1 MGMAEQT
8 VTVETAFFRA
18 DRVTDYEWFEG
29 APDIPRNRY
38 PGGGMA
44 EVYLRNSSSQPVRVA
59 RLRVDGRDLMQLGKG
74 EDIVWWRLRPNPL
87 PANAFGELVIR
98 FRSIP
103 AKPIRIEVQLQ
114 DGDGITV
121 RVPVTPPVARLE
133 SLSFG
138 EDGRQLFV
146 YLECTGGGDPPKR
159 VRKVYLDGSDITRR
173 ARVLSRNFWQ
183 GLCPI
188 VLHLPQPLSPGSFH
202 YLRID
207 TTAGTIGS
215 VFRARDGFF
224 LLASY
229 GYVTPEEYATNDV
242 NLYVSFSG
250 LDKQQ
255 LDNLWHHQVTAI
267 SMVAGDGKPRADN
280 IGHPALWAYYLT
292 DEPDVQ
298 DYYEQGLPAD
308 RRVGAKAME
317 MVRRDEAC
325 YQADPRAL
333 TFLTVDLTYKPANW
347 YIYARI
353 ADVHNTDPYALL
365 VGWNLHQVYE
375 VAETARLASAPTP
388 TVITY
393 QAMWIEPIG
402 KPSDAKY
409 PRMPTPEEVRIMM
422 HYALAAGAKGLI
434 SYIHCTERV
443 GEQMFWGAKDY
454 PEVWAVIGKTYREVK
469 TVAPILAHAQP
480 AAMVTSQ
487 ADGLF
492 VKALVAPEAVF
503 LVCINERGKSLP
515 HRYVS
520 QSLPAGMV
528 EVLTPPWL
536 PLRRAYLV
544 GEGTFTSLP
553 CGVKGER
560 TRLQLPEIETACMV
574 LLTRDDSLTKR
585 LAAAY
590 LATRARTP

>member
-29 APDIPRNRY
+29 ALDIPRNRY

-59 RLRVDGRDLMQLGKG
+59 RLRVNGRDLMQLGKG

-87 PANAFGELVIR
+87 PANAFSELVIR

-103 AKPIRIEVQLQ
+103 AQPIRIEVQLQ

-224 LLASY
+224 PLASY

-255 LDNLWHHQVTAI
+255 LDTLWHHQVKAI

-317 MVRRDEAC
+317 MLRRDEAC

-365 VGWNLHQVYE
+365 VGWNLRQVYE

-469 TVAPILAHAQP
+469 TVAPILAHAHP

>member
-1 MGMAEQT
+1 MAEQR
-8 VTVETAFFRA
+8 VTVETAFFRP
-18 DRVTDYEWFEG
+18 DRVTAYQWFEG
-29 APDIPRNRY
+29 AADIPRNRY
-38 PGGGMA
+38 PGSGMA
-44 EVYLRNSSSQPVRVA
+44 EVYLRNSSSQPMRVA
-59 RLRVDGRDLMQLGKG
+59 RLRVNGRDITQLGKG

-98 FRSIP
+98 FRSVP
-103 AKPIRIEVQLQ
+103 VQPVRIEVQLQ
-114 DGDGITV
+114 DGEGITV
-121 RVPVTPPVARLE
+121 RVPVTPPVVRLE
-133 SLSFG
+133 SFSVG

-146 YLECTGGGDPPKR
+146 YLEYTGGGDPPTR

-173 ARVLSRNFWQ
+173 ARVLSRNPWQ

-188 VLHLPQPLSPGSFH
+188 VLDLPQPLSTGSFH
-202 YLRID
+202 YLLIE
-207 TTAGTIGS
+207 TTAGAIGL

-224 LLASY
+224 PLGSY

-255 LDNLWHHQVTAI
+255 LDNLWNHHVKAI

-280 IGHPALWAYYLT
+280 IGHPALWAYYLA

-308 RRVGAKAME
+308 LRVGTKAME

-325 YQADPRAL
+325 YRADAHAL

-347 YIYARI
+347 YIYGRI

-365 VGWNLHQVYE
+365 VGWNLRQVYE

-402 KPSDAKY
+402 NPSDAKY

-469 TVAPILAHAQP
+469 TIAPILAHAHP
-480 AAMVTSQ
+480 AEMVTSQ

-492 VKALVAPEAVF
+492 VKALVAPEAVV
-503 LVCINERGKSLP
+503 LVCVNERGKSLP

-520 QSLPAGMV
+520 QSLPAV
-528 EVLTPPWL
+528 TVQVLTPPWL
-536 PLRRAYLV
+536 PLKRAFLV
-544 GEGTFTSLP
+544 GEGTFISLP
-553 CGVKGER
+553 CRPKKER
-560 TRLQLPEIETACMV
+560 THLQLPEIETACMV
-574 LLTRDDSLTKR
+574 LLTRDDSLTNR

-590 LATRARTP
+590 RATPARTR